1 MQASKIKAL
10 AEIRKQADIR
20 RRVMSEVLQAE
31 KAVGSKVMFE
41 INSTKKIH
49 KRRKEEALNALRQKR
64 EESVFERRKQ
74 LAVLYNTEIEAW
86 REKCP
91 TVDGTRPKSKRGT
104 SSGDG
109 GTKQNKKRT
118 TRRA

>member
-1 MQASKIKAL
+1 MQASKMKAL

-86 REKCP
+86 REECMSNVETIEVRKE
-91 TVDGTRPKSKRGT
+91 R
-104 SSGDG
+104 
-109 GTKQNKKRT
+109 
-118 TRRA
+118 